1 MTIIF
6 VVGAVFSRGA
16 FFYPEIVGE
25 EYAVGAGIA
34 LVTSFCTFLYSIA
47 HVCCFQ
53 TVRGSKIHIFTSI
66 ISIAMCVCM
75 IGAIYGS
82 KDSFIEA
89 QCSEKVDCHHAP
101 SLMDGCN
108 AGAKL
113 CHMPEVDRDTLWGE
127 RQYYASWF
135 LDGCWDH
142 GGDDDHCRIFDTREQ
157 YMKFTN
163 HATKCCDGISLSDA
177 FEFTMLWSALPQI
190 ICALFRV
197 MGTFLNLRCRH

>member
-1 MTIIF
+1 MVQRI
-6 VVGAVFSRGA
+6 
-16 FFYPEIVGE
+16 
-25 EYAVGAGIA
+25 
-34 LVTSFCTFLYSIA
+34 
-47 HVCCFQ
+47 
-53 TVRGSKIHIFTSI
+53 
-66 ISIAMCVCM
+66 
-75 IGAIYGS
+75 
-82 KDSFIEA
+82 
-89 QCSEKVDCHHAP
+89 P
-101 SLMDGCN
+101 SLKRSARKKSTVTTHLLLWMVVTQVQNCV
-108 AGAKL
+108 
-113 CHMPEVDRDTLWGE
+113 MPEVDRDTLWGE

-163 HATKCCDGISLSDA
+163 HATKHCDGISLSDA